1 MLAPLIEGLKR
12 RGWIGPGTLVAE
24 ELPVN
29 GRRVDFAC
37 MSKSGRLSAFE
48 LKLGDYGRVIE
59 QAAYNA
65 LSFDRSW
72 AVVDRRPPSARVD
85 LAERMGLGIMVI
97 CADSSIE
104 VVLRPVT
111 SADLAM
117 RRRMAMRIRSWGRTS
132 EL

>member
-1 MLAPLIEGLKR
+1 MLLPLIAGLKR
-12 RGWIGPGTLVAE
+12 RGWIGPGSLLAE
-24 ELPVN
+24 ELPIN

-37 MSKSGRLSAFE
+37 LSRSGTLSAFE

-72 AVVDRRPPSARVD
+72 VVVDRRPPLARID
-85 LAERMGLGIMVI
+85 LAGRMGLGIIVVR
-97 CADSSIE
+97 ADSSIQI
-104 VVLRPVT
+104 VLRPVL

-117 RRRMAMRIRSWGRTS
+117 RRRVATRIRNWGRTS